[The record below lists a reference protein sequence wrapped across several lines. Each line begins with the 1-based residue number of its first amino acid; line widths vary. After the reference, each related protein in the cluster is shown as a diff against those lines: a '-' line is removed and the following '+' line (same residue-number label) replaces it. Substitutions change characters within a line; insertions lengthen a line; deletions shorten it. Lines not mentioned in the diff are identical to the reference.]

1 MNRVSSRSPLSR
13 SQIAINDKEN
23 LRLWM
28 KHLHVTEQ
36 ELRNVIE
43 RVGNSAGAVR
53 KELDARK
60 RSATNCEQPP
70 PEEDLGG
77 GDIVSLV
84 SQPSPEDDQPL

>member
-13 SQIAINDKEN
+13 SQIAIDDKEN
-23 LRLWM
+23 LRLWMKHLRM

-53 KELDARK
+53 KELDAI
-60 RSATNCEQPP
+60 C
-70 PEEDLGG
+70 
-77 GDIVSLV
+77 
-84 SQPSPEDDQPL
+84 DQL